1 MAYLAWNTSA
11 TVTTQTPGWTAAA
24 SVGDTSMRAR
34 AWTRTATSA
43 DISGSVSFTL
53 SAISKADLTV
63 SAYRGVEVG
72 VTAGG
77 FAVSAGASHT
87 TPTLGTTR
95 PAWVIS
101 YWADKSSD
109 GTTLTPPAGQILR
122 ASSNGTGSGRITAAL
137 TDPGAAIPAGT
148 IGGLTAL
155 GTPNSSRTAT
165 FTTTLT
171 ERA

>member
-1 MAYLAWNTSA
+1 
-11 TVTTQTPGWTAAA
+11 
-24 SVGDTSMRAR
+24 MRAR

-43 DISGSVSFTL
+43 DGTGTIPFTL

-63 SAYRGVEVG
+63 AAYRGVDVG
-72 VTAGG
+72 FTAAG

-87 TPTLGTTR
+87 TPTLSTTP

-122 ASSNGTGSGRITAAL
+122 TSSTGTGGGRITAAL
-137 TDPGAAIPAGT
+137 TDAGTAIPAG
-148 IGGLTAL
+148 IVGGLTAI
-155 GTPNSSRTAT
+155 GTPNSSRAAT
-165 FTTTLT
+165 FTTTLVT
-171 ERA
+171 RA